1 MNECFPR
8 HMHTYHVLSRK
19 TRNIVLSYS
28 VVNYIYTYIYKEY
41 AYHQYIE
48 YTSRIMHTYY
58 ARSVL
63 RAY

>member
-28 VVNYIYTYIYKEY
+28 VVNYIYIYIYI
-41 AYHQYIE
+41 YIK
-48 YTSRIMHTYY
+48 SMHTI
-58 ARSVL
+58 ST
-63 RAY
+63 

>member
-28 VVNYIYTYIYKEY
+28 VVNYIYIYIYI
-41 AYHQYIE
+41 YI
-48 YTSRIMHTYY
+48 
-58 ARSVL
+58 
-63 RAY
+63 